1 MCLGES
7 TSRASTAKRQVGDA
21 DGMDLRAIEQHGC
34 GSLLQIPQRD
44 FRWCKRITICN
55 FVQLTFGKVGAD
67 RPRMAEIRAL
77 GALAR
82 FLRRQGKN
90 RTFREPQ

>member
-1 MCLGES
+1 MRLVAANS
-7 TSRASTAKRQVGDA
+7 PARIPVVQSHH
-21 DGMDLRAIEQHGC
+21 DLQ
-34 GSLLQIPQRD
+34 
-44 FRWCKRITICN
+44 F
-55 FVQLTFGKVGAD
+55 FVQLTFGEVGAD

-90 RTFREPQ
+90 RTFREPK